1 VAEAP
6 QGATLE
12 QFDVG
17 RATWATRFVFA
28 ANGGLFATWVSRIP
42 AVRDD
47 IGATERGLGFA
58 LLFVAVGSLIAMPL
72 SGRLVTRVGVRRVLV
87 TCIVTCVLGYSA
99 LGLAPDL
106 VVIAVVLLVLGA
118 GVGVWDVAMNVS
130 AHAVEVRAGRTLMP
144 GFHAAWSI
152 GTVVG
157 AGIGALAAK
166 AGVEP
171 AVQFTLCAGVVG
183 VVAVLAVQ
191 AMPDRP
197 ADEPEDVAQPAGDS
211 VPAPDVAAPDVAA
224 PDVAAERH
232 VPRHSALIRD
242 PRVLGLGLM
251 TFCAAWAEGAANDW
265 LALMLTDDRDASAA
279 LAALGFAVFAGA
291 MTLGRSVGN
300 QVVARLGRVRSL
312 RTGAVIAALG
322 VTGLLATDSLPAAY
336 TGALLWGLGISIAFP
351 LAMSAAGETPGRGA
365 SAIATVATIAYA
377 GFLVGPPLL
386 GSIAHETSLD
396 VALWAVVLLAVGIFV
411 LAGSAR
417 SPRRAADGG
426 RAADGAAPGT
436 VGGPRDDRG

>member
-1 VAEAP
+1 MASTADDLVAE
-6 QGATLE
+6 
-12 QFDVG
+12 FDLG
-17 RATWATRFVFA
+17 RAVWATRFVFA

-58 LLFVAVGSLIAMPL
+58 LLFIAVGSLAAMPL

-87 TCIVTCVLGYSA
+87 TCIVTCALGYTA

-106 VVIAVVLLVLGA
+106 VVISVVLLVLGA

-157 AGIGALAAK
+157 AGIGALSAK
-166 AGVEP
+166 AGIDP
-171 AVQFTLCAGVVG
+171 AVQFAVCAGVVG
-183 VVAVLAVQ
+183 VAAVLAVR

-197 ADEPEDVAQPAGDS
+197 ADEPEDAD
-211 VPAPDVAAPDVAA
+211 PDVAG
-224 PDVAAERH
+224 ERH
-232 VPRHSALIRD
+232 LPPAPRRGALIRD
-242 PRVLGLGLM
+242 PRLIGLGLM

-265 LALMLTDDRDASAA
+265 LALMLTDDRGASGA

-291 MTLGRSVGN
+291 MTLGRAVGN

-312 RTGAVIAALG
+312 RSGAVLAAVG
-322 VTGLLATDSLPAAY
+322 VTGMLTIDSLPVAFAGAA
-336 TGALLWGLGISIAFP
+336 LWGLGISIGFP

-365 SAIATVATIAYA
+365 SAIATVATIAYS

-386 GSIAHETSLD
+386 GTVAHATSLD
-396 VALWAVVLLAVGIFV
+396 AALWVVVLLTAGIFA
-411 LAGSAR
+411 LAGNAR
-417 SPRRAADGG
+417 SPRRGVRSAA
-426 RAADGAAPGT
+426 
-436 VGGPRDDRG
+436 VRG

>member
-1 VAEAP
+1 MAADSP
-6 QGATLE
+6 QGTTLE
-12 QFDVG
+12 EFDVG

-58 LLFVAVGSLIAMPL
+58 LLFVAVGSLAAMPL
-72 SGRLVTRVGVRRVLV
+72 SGRLVTRVGARRVLV
-87 TCIVTCVLGYSA
+87 TCIVTCALGYTA

-106 VVIAVVLLVLGA
+106 VVIAAVLLVLGA

-157 AGIGALAAK
+157 AGIGAVAAK
-166 AGVEP
+166 AGVDP
-171 AVQFTLCAGVVG
+171 AVQFAACAATVGVAA
-183 VVAVLAVQ
+183 VVAVR

-197 ADEPEDVAQPAGDS
+197 ADEPVSED
-211 VPAPDVAAPDVAA
+211 
-224 PDVAAERH
+224 AAERH
-232 VPRHSALIRD
+232 VPAHGALVLD
-242 PRVLGLGLM
+242 PRLLGLGLM

-265 LALMLTDDRDASAA
+265 FALMLTDDRGASEA

-291 MTLGRSVGN
+291 MTLGRAVGN
-300 QVVARLGRVRSL
+300 QVVGWLGRVRSL
-312 RTGAVIAALG
+312 RTGAVLAAVG
-322 VTGLLATDSLPAAY
+322 VTGLLAIDSLPVAYVGAA
-336 TGALLWGLGISIAFP
+336 LWGLGISVGFP

-386 GSIAHETSLD
+386 GSLAHATGLD
-396 VALWAVVLLAVGIFV
+396 AALWVVVLLTVGIFA
-411 LAGSAR
+411 LAGNAR
-417 SPRRAADGG
+417 SPRRGVRSAA
-426 RAADGAAPGT
+426 
-436 VGGPRDDRG
+436 VRG

>member
-1 VAEAP
+1 MAADAP
-6 QGATLE
+6 HGAALE
-12 QFDVG
+12 EFDVG

-58 LLFVAVGSLIAMPL
+58 LLFVAVGSLAAMPL

-87 TCIVTCVLGYSA
+87 TCIVTCALGYTA

-106 VVIAVVLLVLGA
+106 VVISVVLLVLGA

-171 AVQFTLCAGVVG
+171 AVQFALCAGVVG
-183 VVAVLAVQ
+183 VAAVVAVR

-197 ADEPEDVAQPAGDS
+197 ADEPEEDHVDVS
-211 VPAPDVAAPDVAA
+211 
-224 PDVAAERH
+224 AERH
-232 VPRHSALIRD
+232 VPQHGALVRD
-242 PRVLGLGLM
+242 PRLLGLGLM

-265 LALMLTDDRDASAA
+265 LALMLTDDRGASGA

-291 MTLGRSVGN
+291 MTLGRAVGN

-312 RTGAVIAALG
+312 RTGAVVAAVG
-322 VTGLLATDSLPAAY
+322 VTGMLAIDSLPVAYAGAA
-336 TGALLWGLGISIAFP
+336 LWGLGISIGFP
-351 LAMSAAGETPGRGA
+351 LAMSAAGETPRRGA

-386 GSIAHETSLD
+386 GSAAHATSLD
-396 VALWAVVLLAVGIFV
+396 TTLWVVVLLTAGIFA
-411 LAGSAR
+411 LAGNAR
-417 SPRRAADGG
+417 SPRRGV
-426 RAADGAAPGT
+426 RGAA
-436 VGGPRDDRG
+436 VRG

>member
-1 VAEAP
+1 MAADAP

-12 QFDVG
+12 EFDVG
-17 RATWATRFVFA
+17 RAVWATRFVFA

-58 LLFVAVGSLIAMPL
+58 LLFVAVGSLAAMPL

-87 TCIVTCVLGYSA
+87 TCIVTCALGYTA

-106 VVIAVVLLVLGA
+106 VVISAVLLVLGA

-157 AGIGALAAK
+157 AGIGALSAK
-166 AGVEP
+166 AGVDP
-171 AVQFTLCAGVVG
+171 AVQFALCAGLVG
-183 VVAVLAVQ
+183 VAAVVAVR

-197 ADEPEDVAQPAGDS
+197 ADEPVEDSAEGAAAEGGS
-211 VPAPDVAAPDVAA
+211 TDVTAEDA
-224 PDVAAERH
+224 AAERH
-232 VPRHSALIRD
+232 LPRVARSGALVRD
-242 PRVLGLGLM
+242 PRLLGLGLM

-265 LALMLTDDRDASAA
+265 LALMLTDDRDASGA

-291 MTLGRSVGN
+291 MTLGRAVGN
-300 QVVARLGRVRSL
+300 QVVGWLGRVRSL
-312 RTGAVIAALG
+312 RTGAVVAAVG
-322 VTGLLATDSLPAAY
+322 VTGMLAIDSLPVAYAGAA
-336 TGALLWGLGISIAFP
+336 LWGLGISIAFP

-365 SAIATVATIAYA
+365 SAIATVATIGYA

-386 GSIAHETSLD
+386 GSVAHATSLD
-396 VALWAVVLLAVGIFV
+396 AALWTVVLLTAGIFA
-411 LAGSAR
+411 LAGNAR
-417 SPRRAADGG
+417 SPRRGVRSAA
-426 RAADGAAPGT
+426 
-436 VGGPRDDRG
+436 VRG

>member
-1 VAEAP
+1 MAADAP

-12 QFDVG
+12 EFDVG
-17 RATWATRFVFA
+17 RATWATRLVFA

-58 LLFVAVGSLIAMPL
+58 LLFVAVGSLAAMPL
-72 SGRLVTRVGVRRVLV
+72 SGRLVTRVGARRVLV
-87 TCIVTCVLGYSA
+87 TCIVTCALGYTA

-157 AGIGALAAK
+157 AGIGAVAAK
-166 AGVEP
+166 AGVDP
-171 AVQFTLCAGVVG
+171 AVQFALCAGIVG
-183 VVAVLAVQ
+183 AAAVVAVR

-197 ADEPEDVAQPAGDS
+197 ADEPASEDA
-211 VPAPDVAAPDVAA
+211 
-224 PDVAAERH
+224 AAERH
-232 VPRHSALIRD
+232 VPAHGALIRD
-242 PRVLGLGLM
+242 PRLLGLGLM

-265 LALMLTDDRDASAA
+265 FALMLTDDRAASEA

-291 MTLGRSVGN
+291 MTLGRAVGN
-300 QVVARLGRVRSL
+300 QVVGRLGRVRSL
-312 RTGAVIAALG
+312 RTGAVLAAVG
-322 VTGLLATDSLPAAY
+322 VTGLLAIESLPVAYAGAA
-336 TGALLWGLGISIAFP
+336 LWGLGISIGFP

-386 GSIAHETSLD
+386 GSLAHATSLD
-396 VALWAVVLLAVGIFV
+396 DALWVVVLLTVGIFA
-411 LAGSAR
+411 LAGNAR
-417 SPRRAADGG
+417 SPRRGVRSTA
-426 RAADGAAPGT
+426 
-436 VGGPRDDRG
+436 VRG